1 MRREQRQRVR
11 ELRQQRE
18 LLLNKLGYLD
28 GQIAIKGVDAPFEL
42 VHERKQVEEEL
53 KKVEAEWDALREAP
67 AADFNPYVGLRT
79 FEEKDADLFFGR
91 DALTAELVDKVR
103 QWPFLAVMGPS
114 GSGKSSVVRAGLLPE
129 LKGGAL
135 PGSEGWLYAIFK
147 PGGRPLDALA
157 VALAQLKGG
166 DSAEAVLSM
175 RRLLAEDERGLLL
188 AADLLLGQAGN
199 RRLVLVV
206 DQAEELVTL
215 APADKDARATHEAGQ
230 SIPFV
235 RQLLAAVA
243 AVQTP
248 VCLIITLRAD
258 FLHRVAEYPEL
269 ARWIADHDVI
279 VSAMTP
285 EELGSAIYD
294 PALEVG
300 GEFEA
305 GLAEELVEQVAGKPG
320 ALPLL
325 EYTLSKLWEQRDGE
339 GAMTWAAYKAM
350 GGVEGALAARAD
362 AILHEKYGEDEREQ
376 LRHLLLK
383 LIQPGEGALDSR
395 RRALLDDLTPAGHT
409 PDEVQAL
416 LKPLV
421 DERLLTTGRDPAT
434 GGETAE
440 VSHEALI
447 RAWPTLREWIENG
460 REDLR
465 FQLQVEEAAREWEAS
480 KASEDFLWGGLRL
493 DTAEAWLARAAP
505 QLSGRENLF
514 LAASRIAAEQRE
526 QQAAAAR
533 REREALLEAKAEEAR
548 RRAEAER
555 KNNNRLRIFVGIGAA
570 LLVLA
575 LLMGLRWRSAKSLAD
590 VKTAEAVKA
599 KEEAVAAKE
608 DAVGQTKLA
617 KDKAAEADKQRRRST
632 AGELAAQAKIA
643 IDQYPEDPDLAI
655 LLARRAMTTT
665 LEDGYIHPQASDAL
679 MQAMAK
685 SWPWRLV
692 AGSENGPLQSAELSP
707 SGELLVTTDQNGTFH
722 VWDLRPGQ
730 EIAMPVDTWD
740 GQLGGISFSE
750 DGALL
755 ASVGDESIKIWD
767 TETWDVR
774 YELEDAALVVSPGIF
789 SPDNA
794 SLMVFDV
801 NFGPTLWDLRSKQ
814 KLWTSDVNSYT
825 GLFSQNSEWLLL
837 DDFDEGGR
845 YHLLDAGTGDEIPL
859 EDGVNVSG
867 EDVKIPGNLLIV
879 TDGEALNRI
888 VKAESGRALN
898 PFGGGVGLEQLDI
911 SPDSS
916 QIAVVSADG
925 RALILRTDT
934 GEVQQRLRGRNIDKV
949 RFSKTGKYL
958 LVRANDGV
966 ARLLLADNLQEVRS
980 LGRIRGASQEIDRQ
994 FDAKDTRLLIVRE
1007 DGTAWL
1013 HDLTSNEN
1021 PKPFDS
1027 EGLVDFAILNR
1038 DGSLVLTHTSE
1049 DGAWI
1054 QDALSGRVLL
1064 NLRGI
1069 TDVDALGFSP
1079 DSRLLQYRDKFWNTD
1094 TGDEFLLGRPSGDF
1108 DFSTDGRFVVGH
1120 VTSDSTIGPYFA
1132 WDTTISSSHLSLGNG
1147 GSYERAIFF
1156 NEGARILTR
1165 NSVGYTAVWDAKTGE
1180 SLFPI
1185 GVVEILSQHT
1195 WNMSSPFIIV
1205 KGIDDVTR
1213 LWNIS
1218 TGEATEL
1225 DIDMLS
1231 DDSFSPIISPR
1242 GDFVIIV
1249 TDDSTGH
1256 VWDLAGTKEL
1266 FSLNGAT
1273 EEYKISPDGRLIGFI
1288 TEEGKIR
1295 LVDSQDGTDIPLP
1308 AEIPTSSYYF
1318 YFSDDSSK
1326 IAVDDD
1332 EDRRLHVF
1340 DLSTGRR
1347 ILGPLDSFFSNFS
1360 VDNNYLIV
1368 EDLSQDQR
1376 VKRLFDLRNGNELF
1390 AASPLGRVVAVSPDG
1405 AFVALHDAKLQKVV
1419 IAETKSEQQI
1429 TSLDVTGAIGEVVFS
1444 LDNRLVAIKDETGVD
1459 VWDIRDH
1466 RHLWQ
1471 LGGESLGV
1479 FSPDGQYILTSVHDD
1494 PRLRPTDPERLLTLS
1509 APLIQRDP
1517 LALTPEELQ
1526 RYGLD

>member
-42 VHERKQVEEEL
+42 VHEKKQVEEEL

-215 APADKDARATHEAGQ
+215 APADKDARAAHEAGQ
-230 SIPFV
+230 SLPFV

-269 ARWIADHDVI
+269 ARWIAEHDVI

-434 GGETAE
+434 GEETAE

-493 DTAEAWLARAAP
+493 ANAEAWLARAAP
-505 QLSGRENLF
+505 QLSERENQF
-514 LAASRIAAEQRE
+514 LAASRSAAAQRE

-533 REREALLEAKAEEAR
+533 REREALLEAKAE
-548 RRAEAER
+548 AER
-555 KNNNRLRIFVGIGAA
+555 KNNNRLRIFIGIGAA
-570 LLVLA
+570 LLMLA
-575 LLMGLRWRSAKSLAD
+575 LLMGLRWRSEKSR
-590 VKTAEAVKA
+590 AETEAIKAVTA
-599 KEEAVAAKE
+599 KEVAE
-608 DAVGQTKLA
+608 RQTELA
-617 KDKAAEADKQRRRST
+617 QASDKKAQDEADKAIKAKTETDRQRRRST

-665 LEDGYIHPQASDAL
+665 LEDSYIHPQASDAL

-685 SWPWRLV
+685 AWPWRLV
-692 AGSENGPLQSAELSP
+692 AGSEDGPLQSAELSP
-707 SGELLVTTDQNGTFH
+707 TGELLVTTDQNGKSH
-722 VWDLRPGQ
+722 IWDLRTGQ
-730 EIAMPVDTWD
+730 EIEMPVDTWD

-755 ASVGDESIKIWD
+755 ASLGDESMKIWD

-774 YELEDAALVVSPGIF
+774 YELEDAPLTISRPIF

-794 SLMVFDV
+794 YLMVFDV
-801 NFGPTLWDLRSKQ
+801 IFGPTLWDLRSKQ
-814 KLWTSDVNSYT
+814 KLWTSDVNGYS
-825 GLFSQNSEWLLL
+825 GMFSQNGEWLLL

-859 EDGVNVSG
+859 EVGVDASG
-867 EDVKIPGNLLIV
+867 EDVKFSGNLLIV
-879 TDGEALNRI
+879 TDGEALYHI

-898 PFGGGVGLEQLDI
+898 PFGAGVVLKQLDV
-911 SPDSS
+911 SPDGS

-966 ARLLLADNLQEVRS
+966 ARLLKADNLQEMRS
-980 LGRIRGASQEIDRQ
+980 LGRIRGESQEMDRQ
-994 FDAKDTRLLIVRE
+994 FDANDTRLLVVGE

-1021 PKPFDS
+1021 PKPFGS
-1027 EGLVDFAILNR
+1027 GGLVDFAILNR
-1038 DGSLVLTHTSE
+1038 AGSQVLTHTSE
-1049 DGAWI
+1049 DGASI
-1054 QDALSGRVLL
+1054 QDAFSGRVLL

-1079 DSRLLQYRDKFWNTD
+1079 DSRLLQYRNKFWNID
-1094 TGDEFLLGRPSGDF
+1094 TGEEFLLGRPSGYF

-1120 VTSDSTIGPYFA
+1120 VTCDSTTGPCFA
-1132 WDTTISSSHLSLGNG
+1132 WDTTIPSSHLSLGNG

-1231 DDSFSPIISPR
+1231 DDSFSPIISPK

-1249 TDDSTGH
+1249 TDDLSGH
-1256 VWDLAGTKEL
+1256 VWDLAGMKER
-1266 FSLNGAT
+1266 FPLNGAT
-1273 EEYKISPDGRLIGFI
+1273 EEYEISQDGRMIGFI

-1308 AEIPTSSYYF
+1308 AEIPTASDDM

-1326 IAVDDD
+1326 IAVWDK
-1332 EDRRLHVF
+1332 EMLLHVF
-1340 DLSTGRR
+1340 DLSTGKR
-1347 ILGPLDSFFSNFS
+1347 ILGPVNSTISSFNA
-1360 VDNNYLIV
+1360 NGNYLTM
-1368 EDLSQDQR
+1368 EAGSPDQP

-1390 AASPLGRVVAVSPDG
+1390 AASPLGRVLAVSPDG
-1405 AFVALHDAKLQKVV
+1405 AFVSLYDAKAQKLV
-1419 IAETKSEQQI
+1419 IAETKSEQQV
-1429 TSLDVTGAIGEVVFS
+1429 TSLDVNGAVDKVVFS
-1444 LDNRLVAIKDETGVD
+1444 LDNRLLAFEDKTGVN
-1459 VWDIRDH
+1459 VWDIQDH
-1466 RHLWQ
+1466 RPLWQ
-1471 LGGESLGV
+1471 LGGESQGV
-1479 FSPDGQYILTSVHDD
+1479 FSPDGQYVSTFVNGSY

-1509 APLIQRDP
+1509 APFIQRDP
-1517 LALTPEELQ
+1517 PALTPEELQ